1 MEKRLSEDLL
11 IEYAKPYLKAK
22 GYKKKNKRWIK
33 ETSEFTISFLIQ
45 GSSYSKD
52 KYYIRPGIFINSLMP
67 SDDYY
72 GHWMFEID
80 PTTPEEIME
89 KFDAWCEEWTNK
101 SLIKKRLQA
110 FMEWDKRNP
119 LEKRRA
125 GLVDYESDPVPVRE
139 FLTIT
144 LKAKQYILN
153 NF

>member
-1 MEKRLSEDLL
+1 MADK
-11 IEYAKPYLKAK
+11 K
-22 GYKKKNKRWIK
+22 GFKKKNKRWIK

-52 KYYIRPGIFINSLMP
+52 NFYIRPGIFINSLMP

-72 GHWMFEID
+72 GHWMFEIH
-80 PTTPEEIME
+80 PTTPEEVMS

-101 SLIKKRLQA
+101 SLIKQRLHT

-119 LEKRRA
+119 LEKIRA

-144 LKAKQYILN
+144 LKVKQFILN